1 MCYAINNLG
10 GTKKNKYKKRIE
22 DTVQR
27 NNV

>member
-1 MCYAINNLG
+1 VELKDNLG